1 MKNILL
7 LMADG
12 FEEIEG
18 ITCID
23 VLRRADIKVVTASIN
38 NIEVCGSHNIIVKAD
53 TIIDSIDTSPFDGVV
68 LPGGMPGS
76 SNLRD
81 NEKVIKI
88 VKEMNEK
95 RGLIAAICAA
105 PIVLERAGVIE
116 GKNATSYPGFNNE
129 MGSCTYLEDR
139 VVFDNNILTA
149 RGPGVAME
157 FSFAIVE
164 YLTGS
169 SKVDELKRGML
180 V

>member
-1 MKNILL
+1 MKSILL

-23 VLRRADIKVVTASIN
+23 VLRRGGINVVTASLDN
-38 NIEVCGSHNIIVKAD
+38 LDVCGSHNIIVKAD
-53 TIIDSIDTSPFDGVV
+53 KPINDIDISQFDGVV

-76 SNLRD
+76 ANLRD

-88 VKEMNEK
+88 VKEMNEMG
-95 RGLIAAICAA
+95 GLIAAICAA

-139 VVFDNNILTA
+139 VVLDNNILTA

-164 YLTGS
+164 YLINI
-169 SKVDELKRGML
+169 SKVDELKIGMI